1 MNKFKIIILCLFF
14 FSVNIFLSATNQ
26 NRIDSLKTKL
36 KNSNDSV
43 KIIIYNQLA
52 KEHFFNSPI
61 KSQSYAEFA
70 LLLAKETNSIQGQ
83 AIALNNLGESNYFQN
98 KYKKSLNYYFKS
110 LFLFKELNDIKKVS
124 ELSINIG
131 NAYSQLAEYDK
142 ALKYLENALIIQQE
156 MNSKEDIALIY
167 NYIGLVYDY
176 KSEYK
181 EALEYFLKAL
191 KIEEELGNKEGI
203 SNVLNNMANIYSL
216 WRNYEKALFYY
227 LKSLKIEEELENKGG
242 IAVALN
248 NIGIVYHDWKNYD
261 KALEYYEKGLDIE
274 KELKNKSG
282 IAKSLN
288 NIAIIFDE
296 KGEHEKA
303 LEYYTQSLKL
313 EEELNNKIGISIALS
328 NIGEHY
334 EEKGNYNK
342 TLEYYQKSLKIDKE
356 INNSVG
362 FGQTYNQLGNLYVKL
377 KDYNKALKYYN
388 NSQKIVKPLNIIE
401 TITEN
406 YKGLANTYALLG
418 NYKKTFHYSNLYHN
432 LKDSIFNKSMHKQ
445 LTIIQSGF
453 EIEKREN
460 EIEILNKNKQLQE
473 LEIKENQNKLKNQ
486 RILMFALVAGIIVV
500 IVFAIIFFRQLHQ
513 RNKAN
518 KLLKLQN
525 IEIKENRL
533 KLIKSKEKAEES
545 DRLKSA
551 FLANMSHEIRT
562 PMNGIL
568 GFVELLNKDDIDN
581 EQKSSYINLIKE
593 NGRQLLNLINDIID
607 ISKIEAGQLKI
618 NKTDCDINKVLSEV
632 YQFFSE
638 NKDIYDNHEIEFCLN
653 KKNKIENLF
662 ISVDELRLKQVFIN
676 LIGNAFKYTDKG
688 YIEFG
693 YSFLNKKIIQFYVK
707 DTGIGI
713 PEDKFE
719 FIFDRFRQVD
729 DSFTRKYGGTGLGLA
744 ISRKL
749 INLMDGRMWVESVA
763 GKGSTFFFS
772 LPYIP
777 VSKSIEI
784 PDEKN
789 NLSNLK
795 INLNGK
801 GKTIL
806 VAEDIDSN
814 YQYIESCLIKTK
826 IDILR
831 AKNGKEAVRI
841 CKENIDINIIL
852 MDIQMPV
859 LNGIDAAIE
868 IKKFLKKTP
877 IIALTA
883 YAVQDKLEEISKGPF
898 EDSLT
903 KPINTDDL
911 LSALN
916 KYIL

>member
-1 MNKFKIIILCLFF
+1 MNKFKIIILCLFVF
-14 FSVNIFLSATNQ
+14 TVNTFLFATNQ
-26 NRIDSLKTKL
+26 NRIDSLKTTL

-43 KIIIYNQLA
+43 KVIIYNQLA
-52 KEHFFNSPI
+52 KEHIFNSPI

-131 NAYSQLAEYDK
+131 YAYSELAEYDK
-142 ALKYLENALIIQQE
+142 ALKYLENALTIQQE
-156 MNSKEDIALIY
+156 INSKEDIALIY
-167 NYIGLVYDY
+167 NNIGLVYDY

-181 EALEYFLKAL
+181 EAMEYFLKAL

-203 SNVLNNMANIYSL
+203 SNVSNNMANIYSV

-242 IAVALN
+242 IAIAFN

-274 KELKNKSG
+274 KKIKNKSG

-296 KGEHEKA
+296 KGEHKKA

-313 EEELNNKIGISIALS
+313 EEELNNKIGVSIALS

-334 EEKGNYNK
+334 EERGNYNK
-342 TLEYYQKSLKIDKE
+342 ALEYYQKSLDIDKE

-362 FGQTYNQLGNLYVKL
+362 FGQTYNQLGNLYVQL
-377 KDYNKALKYYN
+377 KNYNKALKYYN
-388 NSQKIVKPLNIIE
+388 NSQNIVKPLNIIE

-406 YKGLANTYALLG
+406 YKGLANTYSLLG
-418 NYKKTFHYSNLYHN
+418 NHKKAFHYSNLYHN

-473 LEIKENQNKLKNQ
+473 LEIKENQNKLENQ
-486 RILMFALVAGIIVV
+486 RILMLILIASIIVV
-500 IVFAIIFFRQLHQ
+500 IVFAIIFFKQLYQ
-513 RNKAN
+513 KNKAN
-518 KLLKLQN
+518 KMLNLQN
-525 IEIKENRL
+525 IEIRKNRL

-568 GFVELLNKDDIDN
+568 GFVELLNEDDIDN

-593 NGRQLLNLINDIID
+593 NGRQLLNIINDIID
-607 ISKIEAGQLKI
+607 ISKIEAGQLSI
-618 NKTDCDINKVLSEV
+618 NSTDCDINKVLSEI
-632 YQFFSE
+632 YQFFNE
-638 NKDIYDNHEIEFCLN
+638 NKDIYDDNEIVFRFNQE
-653 KKNKIENLF
+653 NKIDNLF

-676 LIGNAFKYTDKG
+676 LIGNAFKYTNKG

-693 YSFLNKKIIQFYVK
+693 YSFPNKKIIQFYVK

-729 DSFTRKYGGTGLGLA
+729 DSFTRKYGGTGLGLT

-749 INLMDGRMWVESVA
+749 INLMDGRMWIESVA

-772 LPYIP
+772 LPYIL
-777 VSKSIEI
+777 VSKSLEI
-784 PDEKN
+784 PDEQN
-789 NLSNLK
+789 NLI
-795 INLNGK
+795 INNNWK

-806 VAEDIDSN
+806 IAEDVDSN
-814 YQYIESCLIKTK
+814 YQYIEACLIKTK

-831 AKNGKEAVRI
+831 AKNGKEAVSI

-868 IKKFLKKTP
+868 IKKFLNKIP

-883 YAVQDKLEEISKGPF
+883 YAVQDKLKEISKGPF

-903 KPINTDDL
+903 KPINTNDL

-916 KYIL
+916 NHIL

>member
-1 MNKFKIIILCLFF
+1 MNKYKIIILCLFVF
-14 FSVNIFLSATNQ
+14 GVNIFLSATNQ
-26 NRIDSLKTKL
+26 NRIDSLKTEL

-52 KEHFFNSPI
+52 KEHIFNSPI

-70 LLLAKETNSIQGQ
+70 LLLAKEINNIQGQ

-98 KYKKSLNYYFKS
+98 KYDKSLNYYFKS
-110 LFLFKELNDIKKVS
+110 LFLFKELNDTNKIS

-131 NAYSQLAEYDK
+131 NTYCELAEYDK
-142 ALKYLENALIIQQE
+142 ALKYLENALTIQQE

-181 EALEYFLKAL
+181 EAMEYFLKAL

-203 SNVLNNMANIYSL
+203 SNVSNNMANIYSV
-216 WRNYEKALFYY
+216 WRNYEKALYYY
-227 LKSLKIEEELENKGG
+227 LKSFKIEEELENKGG
-242 IAVALN
+242 IAIALN

-313 EEELNNKIGISIALS
+313 EEELNNKIGISITLS
-328 NIGEHY
+328 NIGEHF
-334 EEKGNYNK
+334 EERGNFNK
-342 TLEYYQKSLKIDKE
+342 ALEYYNNSLKIDKE

-377 KDYNKALKYYN
+377 KDYNIALKYYN

-418 NYKKTFHYSNLYHN
+418 NHKKAFHYSNLYHN

-453 EIEKREN
+453 EAEKREN
-460 EIEILNKNKQLQE
+460 EIEILSKNKQLQE
-473 LEIKENQNKLKNQ
+473 HEIKENQIKLENQ
-486 RILMFALVAGIIVV
+486 RILMFILIAGIVVV
-500 IVFAIIFFRQLHQ
+500 IVFAIIFFKQLYQ
-513 RNKAN
+513 KNKAN
-518 KLLKLQN
+518 KMLNLQN
-525 IEIKENRL
+525 IEIRKNRL

-568 GFVELLNKDDIDN
+568 GFVELLDEDDIDN
-581 EQKSSYINLIKE
+581 EQKSTFINLIRE

-607 ISKIEAGQLKI
+607 ISKIEAGQLNI
-618 NKTDCDINKVLSEV
+618 NKNDCDINMLMYEV
-632 YQFFSE
+632 YQFFNE
-638 NKDIYDNHEIEFCLN
+638 NKDIYDDDKIVFLFN
-653 KKNKIENLF
+653 KENKIENLF

-676 LIGNAFKYTDKG
+676 LIGNAFKYTGKG

-693 YSFLNKKIIQFYVK
+693 YSFPNKKIIQFYVK

-744 ISRKL
+744 ISRRL

-772 LPYIP
+772 LPFIP
-777 VSKSIEI
+777 VSKSVEI
-784 PDEKN
+784 PEKQN
-789 NLSNLK
+789 NLT
-795 INLNGK
+795 INKNWEK
-801 GKTIL
+801 KTIL
-806 VAEDIDSN
+806 IAEDVDSN
-814 YQYIESCLIKTK
+814 YQYLEAYLNKTK

-831 AKNGKEAVRI
+831 AKNGKEAIRI
-841 CKENIDINIIL
+841 CKEKIDINIIL

-868 IKKFLKKTP
+868 IKKFLNKIP

-903 KPINTDDL
+903 KPINTNDL

-916 KYIL
+916 RHIL